1 MSETYEPPWPEM
13 FTAAQVAPLLG
24 RLLPGLIDEL
34 EQAFTGL
41 GDGAAAN
48 VPRRRERLGF
58 GVRLQEMG
66 GSAVVR
72 GRRLVGTKMYLSGAG
87 FSRSAGFVHLLDA
100 DTGQPLAL
108 FTSSAIGAFRTAAAS
123 AVFIRALSPAKTR
136 RAGLIGAGHQ
146 ASWQLR
152 ALCQVR
158 QDLEQVRVCA
168 RSQASAEAFCARH
181 ARLGVPLVPVA
192 DARDAATGA
201 DVVITA
207 TNSARAV
214 LNRADL
220 GSDVHISAMGA
231 NSGGKREL
239 ASDVIAA
246 AALVVVDDLAQARG
260 ESMDLVAAVTDGVF
274 RWEQVLS
281 PSETLAKARDPVP
294 GITIFESQGIG
305 LLDVVAAG
313 VLFEELSGRPHL
325 YQHVYRREGHAL
337 E

>member
-1 MSETYEPPWPEM
+1 M
-13 FTAAQVAPLLG
+13 FTAAQVAPHLR
-24 RLLPGLIDEL
+24 RLLPVLIDEL
-34 EQAFTGL
+34 ERAFTAL
-41 GDGAAAN
+41 GDGGSVN

-72 GRRLVGTKMYLSGAG
+72 GRHLAGTKMYMSGGG

-100 DTGQPLAL
+100 QTGQPLAL
-108 FTSSAIGAFRTAAAS
+108 FSSSAIGAFRTAAAS
-123 AVFIRALSPAKTR
+123 AVFIRALSPAKSR

-152 ALCQVR
+152 ALLEVR
-158 QDLEQVRVCA
+158 KDLEQVRVGA

-181 ARLGVPLVPVA
+181 SELGVPLVPVA
-192 DARDAATGA
+192 AARDAAAGA

-214 LNRADL
+214 LARADL
-220 GSDVHISAMGA
+220 GSDVHISAVGA

-246 AALVVVDDLAQARG
+246 ATLVVVDDLVQARA
-260 ESMDLVAAVTDGVF
+260 ESTDLAAAVTDGAF
-274 RWEQVLS
+274 RWEQALS
-281 PSETLAKARDPVP
+281 PSQALAKSRDPVP

-305 LLDVVAAG
+305 LIDVVAAG
-313 VLFEELSGRPHL
+313 VLFDDLSGPHHL
-325 YQHVYRREGHAL
+325 SQRENQAL